1 MFTLTK
7 SLLNLCNF
15 VANLALPRLC
25 VFWGHFWPKFGGG
38 GHKNILVDQGDKGD
52 EEHPKKEKEE
62 EKKKKEEEKK
72 KEKMSP

>member
-1 MFTLTK
+1 MQFCRKFSFAAMTCFLGGT
-7 SLLNLCNF
+7 
-15 VANLALPRLC
+15 
-25 VFWGHFWPKFGGG
+25 FGGRG
-38 GHKNILVDQGDKGD
+38 PKNILVDQGDKGD